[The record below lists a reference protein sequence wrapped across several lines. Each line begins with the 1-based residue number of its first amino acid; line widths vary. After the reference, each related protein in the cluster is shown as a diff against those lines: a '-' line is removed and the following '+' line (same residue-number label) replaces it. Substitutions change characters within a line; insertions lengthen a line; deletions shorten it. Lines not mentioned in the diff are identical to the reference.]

1 MEVMLLP
8 QIKGYDLEFSQI
20 ISRIRKEKAKAV
32 CIQLSD
38 GLKPYATQIAGYL
51 ENETKAKVVIW
62 LDTNWGSCDY
72 PAYLKG
78 VDLLI
83 NIGHTSPMDLMPNPE

>member
-1 MEVMLLP
+1 MHPPEV
-8 QIKGYDLEFSQI
+8 KGYDLEWQEI
-20 ISRIRKEKAKAV
+20 ISRIKKENAKTV

-38 GLKPYATQIAGYL
+38 GLKPYAAQIVDYL
-51 ENETKAKVVIW
+51 ESETNAKVVIW
-62 LDTNWGSCDY
+62 LDSNWGSCDY

-83 NIGHTSPMDLMPNPE
+83 NIGHTSPLDLMPNPE